1 MDLVALALHVAV
13 SALPSIAGVS
23 PPAGGS
29 PEFAGSRA
37 LTPVGLVA
45 NRGQWADEV
54 RFWARA
60 PAVELT
66 LLDDAMVFRGTE
78 GVVTL
83 RLPGPAERL
92 DGIRQLPGRTSFFQ
106 ASGSASDVPTFASVI
121 YRDVAPGIDIAVRPD
136 GVSFAYDLLLAPGA
150 DLGAL
155 TIGVEGAAAME
166 LRNDGSLRLLLVG
179 GPVEQ
184 RIGACWQV
192 DPKDGSR
199 TKVAVE
205 YRALAKDQ
213 PLGFGF
219 SAPEWNPKH
228 PLVID
233 PTLLYCTYLGTGDFE
248 EPVDIAVDAQ
258 GSVYVLAKAT
268 SAMPTTPGAF
278 QPDTMGG
285 TSIWIG
291 KLSPAADQLEWAT
304 FLDGSSS
311 DQAVAMAVDGEQL
324 VITGQTWSMDF
335 PSTPGAYQSVHNP
348 APGRSDVFVMRL
360 DGQSGHMT
368 HGTFFG
374 GDYSELVS
382 AMCLAPNGDVV
393 LCVAPVS
400 SAPPTALS
408 ATPGAFDTVK
418 NPQDRMI
425 VRLSADLSEVVFAT
439 WFPIARI
446 NALASDADGNVYFTG
461 NSNSTTGPVPT
472 TAGAFQTSPADS
484 TDAVVGKLD
493 PTGSQLLWCTYVGGS
508 AADTP
513 WGLAVD
519 AARAVYIVGQTLP
532 TFSDYPTTVGAF
544 SNFPTAS
551 GNGFATKI
559 LADGSGLVWSTY
571 IGGGGGGGGF
581 LASALVDAAGNLTAV
596 GSQNQPG
603 WPTTPDAL
611 FQNYI
616 GAFPSPDVV
625 VTKFDVLGS
634 TLLYSTFIG
643 GEATDYLPTAAMDS
657 LGRPHVAFHTSSTT
671 LPITPAAQ
679 QPAFGGVVDIGLVA
693 FDLPMMPWRL
703 ADTASKFT
711 PHVPNLVGLG
721 TLEPGSPLRLSLRG
735 GKPFGL
741 AWLAIGVSAWSLP
754 IPGFDGKLY
763 PSPDFSLPVLLGP
776 QGQLDLTFAA
786 PNAALDVH
794 FQVVG
799 YDPDAQGMLYFSNG
813 LRTHH

>member
-1 MDLVALALHVAV
+1 MDLVAPALHVAV

-66 LLDDAMVFRGTE
+66 LLDDAMVFRGAE

-83 RLPGPAERL
+83 RLPGSAARI
-92 DGIRQLPGRTSFFQ
+92 DGMGQLAGRTSFFQ

-150 DLGAL
+150 DLASL
-155 TIGVEGAAAME
+155 VLGVEGAIAME
-166 LRNDGSLRLLLVG
+166 LTQGGSLKLLLEG

-192 DPKDGSR
+192 DPQDGSR
-199 TKVAVE
+199 TPIDVV
-205 YRALAKDQ
+205 YRRNADS
-213 PLGFGF
+213 PPFTFGF
-219 SAPEWNPKH
+219 SAPDWDPAR

-233 PTLLYCTYLGTGDFE
+233 PTLLYCTYLGTADFE

-268 SAMPTTPGAF
+268 ASMPAFPGVIQPSAHPGPAV
-278 QPDTMGG
+278 
-285 TSIWIG
+285 WLG
-291 KLSPAADQLEWAT
+291 KLSPDATQLEWAT
-304 FLDGSSS
+304 FLDGSDTDLPLFVQVDTDGSVVVIGRTWSDDFPLLVGSLQSELHGPSDIFALRLTSDGTSLIHSTLLGGNGHDEAESAALLPDGSVALAVRTLSS
-311 DQAVAMAVDGEQL
+311 DL
-324 VITGQTWSMDF
+324 
-335 PSTPGAYQSVHNP
+335 N
-348 APGRSDVFVMRL
+348 
-360 DGQSGHMT
+360 
-368 HGTFFG
+368 
-374 GDYSELVS
+374 
-382 AMCLAPNGDVV
+382 
-393 LCVAPVS
+393 
-400 SAPPTALS
+400 

-446 NALASDADGNVYFTG
+446 TALASDPDGNVYFTG

-643 GEATDYLPTAAMDS
+643 GEATDYLPSAAMDS
-657 LGRPHVAFHTSSTT
+657 FGRPHVAFHTSSTT
-671 LPITPAAQ
+671 LPITPAAH

-703 ADTASKFT
+703 ADTASKNT

-721 TLEPGSPLRLSLRG
+721 TLAPGSPMRLSLRG
-735 GKPFGL
+735 AKPFGL
-741 AWLAIGVSAWSLP
+741 AWPAIGVSAWSLP